1 MMGEFHWLRPWWLLA
16 LPVGVLLVW
25 QLFRAARSAGSW
37 RKVIEPALQQHVLVG
52 GGPAAARCWPL
63 TLALLAWV
71 LASLAL
77 AGPAWERVGVP
88 AVRSQDALVVA
99 LDLSRS
105 MDAGDIAPSRLAR
118 AKLKLL
124 ALLERRTSG
133 QTALVVFSAHAFTVT
148 PLTDDTRTIAA
159 LVESLETD
167 IMPSRGSYPE
177 AGLTRAA
184 ELLAQAGAG
193 RGEILLMSDAK
204 VSPRAL
210 QAARDIASH
219 GARIDV
225 LAFGTEEGAP
235 ISRPDGGFLT
245 DDKGAVV
252 VAQLDAAG
260 LRAVARA
267 GGGRFA
273 LATPD
278 QHDLDTLFP
287 HEAAAGGGI
296 APAHG
301 EQGAYQT
308 DVWRDEGRWLVLL
321 LMPLVAFAFR
331 RGWIAC
337 LLLASVVP
345 GTRANAF
352 EWSDLW
358 QRHDQ
363 QGYAALMR
371 GDAAQASKLF
381 DDPAWRAAAEY
392 RAGKYAASAQTL
404 DGRDSADA
412 HYNRGNA
419 LAKAGDLDAAIAAYQ
434 RALELDPGHEDARYN
449 LDLLQRA
456 AQRRKQQQASAGSD
470 SSDSSGA
477 QQRQKEQQEQQAQQA
492 QAQRQQA
499 QHDAD
504 DEAHGAQ
511 AGARDRSGSQ
521 ADSDQHPRQR
531 PDSGSR
537 AERQGASERGES
549 ATRPESAAHSAAN
562 PQDSGARSQ
571 DAERDAATASETSP
585 SDRKDL
591 EQWASQQAAEQW
603 LRRIPQD
610 PGGLLRRKFLYQ
622 YQRMGVDQDGNHVW
636 PGDEAEPW

>member
-1 MMGEFHWLRPWWLLA
+1 MIGNFHWLRPWWLLA
-16 LPVGVLLVW
+16 LPVGALLVW
-25 QLFRAARSAGSW
+25 QLFRAAGGAGNW
-37 RKVIEPALQQHVLVG
+37 RNVVEPALQQHVLIG
-52 GGPAAARCWPL
+52 GGSAPAARRWPFA
-63 TLALLAWV
+63 LALLAWT
-71 LASLAL
+71 LATLAL
-77 AGPAWERVGVP
+77 AGPAWERISVP
-88 AVRSQDALVVA
+88 AMRSQEALVVA

-105 MDAGDIAPSRLAR
+105 MDAGDMAPSRLER

-124 ALLERRTSG
+124 ALLERRASG

-148 PLTDDTRTIAA
+148 PLTNDTRTIAA
-159 LVESLETD
+159 LVGSLKTD

-184 ELLAQAGAG
+184 QLLTQGGAA

-210 QAARDIASH
+210 ETARDIA
-219 GARIDV
+219 GRGIRIDV

-235 ISRPDGGFLT
+235 ISQPDGGFLT

-260 LRAVARA
+260 LRALARA

-278 QHDLDTLFP
+278 QHDLEALFP
-287 HEAAAGGGI
+287 REGAPHGALAPARGEEAA
-296 APAHG
+296 
-301 EQGAYQT
+301 YQS
-308 DVWRDEGRWLVLL
+308 DVWRDEGRWLVLA

-331 RGWIAC
+331 RGWVAC
-337 LLLASVVP
+337 LVLTLLVP

-363 QGYAALMR
+363 QAYEALMH
-371 GDAAQASKLF
+371 GDAARASTLF

-392 RAGKYAASAQTL
+392 RDGQYAASAATL

-419 LAKAGDLDAAIAAYQ
+419 LAKAGDLDAAMAAYR
-434 RALELDPGHEDARYN
+434 RALEIDPGHEDARYN

-456 AQRRKQQQASAGSD
+456 AQQRASAGSNA
-470 SSDSSGA
+470 SEPGGA
-477 QQRQKEQQEQQAQQA
+477 QQRQQQQ
-492 QAQRQQA
+492 QRQEPSSGGNS
-499 QHDAD
+499 DAGD
-504 DEAHGAQ
+504 KGEH
-511 AGARDRSGSQ
+511 
-521 ADSDQHPRQR
+521 ADASNP
-531 PDSGSR
+531 
-537 AERQGASERGES
+537 SERGGDPGERSDPRS
-549 ATRPESAAHSAAN
+549 ASASRTAQQPEREQSDSAAQTERAT
-562 PQDSGARSQ
+562 QSGETPQ
-571 DAERDAATASETSP
+571 DAERGAGEASETES

-622 YQRMGVDQDGNHVW
+622 YQRMGVDQDGNYVW
-636 PGDEAEPW
+636 PGDEAQPW